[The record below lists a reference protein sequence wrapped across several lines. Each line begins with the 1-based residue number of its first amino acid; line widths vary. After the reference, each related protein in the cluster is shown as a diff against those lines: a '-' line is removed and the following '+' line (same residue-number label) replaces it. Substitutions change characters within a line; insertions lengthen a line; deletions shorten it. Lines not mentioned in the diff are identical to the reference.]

1 MLANCSKRSLIPSF
15 SPLFR
20 QISTQFAISPEIVG
34 AMYEGAKNNSPNI
47 VPSHQE
53 INNHQRKLESL
64 YQQNSDFKKFGNQL
78 FKAYHNSRVK
88 SIAIAFER
96 QENLDGSEKN
106 PYFLPTLI
114 ATSLLQGIALVPFYN
129 NKNFPSFALV
139 NKDNANA
146 ISGHQDSMFLRPED
160 KHLNLIPTLLLVNGY
175 SQSNAKTWVKESVDI
190 IKDFKEKYPISYEIL
205 KKINFVCRSKSLN
218 EIGSHLPHKII
229 GENDEIKFIS
239 NLVYAP
245 VPTDLSIFGILKEE
259 AYLAIFRFRELVN
272 LEKNRDEFVMN
283 NHEGQFLIVK
293 NSEAIHGRDRVE
305 DELLGKRLLIAF
317 ALRLQPKP
325 SSKAQSPIEAEK
337 FSEQKTL
344 SL

>member
-1 MLANCSKRSLIPSF
+1 M
-15 SPLFR
+15 
-20 QISTQFAISPEIVG
+20 
-34 AMYEGAKNNSPNI
+34 
-47 VPSHQE
+47 
-53 INNHQRKLESL
+53 
-64 YQQNSDFKKFGNQL
+64 
-78 FKAYHNSRVK
+78 
-88 SIAIAFER
+88 
-96 QENLDGSEKN
+96 
-106 PYFLPTLI
+106 
-114 ATSLLQGIALVPFYN
+114 
-129 NKNFPSFALV
+129 
-139 NKDNANA
+139 
-146 ISGHQDSMFLRPED
+146 
-160 KHLNLIPTLLLVNGY
+160 
-175 SQSNAKTWVKESVDI
+175 
-190 IKDFKEKYPISYEIL
+190 
-205 KKINFVCRSKSLN
+205 
-218 EIGSHLPHKII
+218 GSHLPHKII

-272 LEKNRDEFVMN
+272 LEKNRVEFVMN